1 MIHGHQV
8 FSEASSEAES
18 GVIKPGKTRSKFSR
32 RRPSSNFVAP
42 VSPLARTPS
51 PTGHNCYFNNAAAD
65 PERKTPRTTAQK
77 TLHIT
82 HPRTQ
87 SLSSITKREA
97 TTPAVSSPLST
108 RKTLS
113 PCLTRRAKNHPVT
126 PGSSSKQATTPNK
139 MPSPGAMTPTT
150 TPLCRE
156 TTGLESRATA
166 HLDPLNHPI
175 SSEHFVSPVSAVRGE
190 HLKPSNRHRKKSW
203 VQGIE
208 DQQIL

>member
-1 MIHGHQV
+1 
-8 FSEASSEAES
+8 
-18 GVIKPGKTRSKFSR
+18 
-32 RRPSSNFVAP
+32 

-87 SLSSITKREA
+87 SLSSITKHACFPSERSHNTSSKLA
-97 TTPAVSSPLST
+97 TVHSENSLSVPDST
-108 RKTLS
+108 SK
-113 PCLTRRAKNHPVT
+113 KNHPVT